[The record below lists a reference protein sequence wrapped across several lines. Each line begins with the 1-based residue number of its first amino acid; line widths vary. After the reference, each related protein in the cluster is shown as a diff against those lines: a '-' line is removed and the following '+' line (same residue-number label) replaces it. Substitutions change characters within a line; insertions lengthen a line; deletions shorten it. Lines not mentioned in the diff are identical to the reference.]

1 MTTGTCFGYLRQI
14 FLSLFF
20 LALIILRP
28 SSLPRTFS
36 RVTPRLFLAWQRN
49 IYRPLA
55 SEILVQSLLRIEIGR
70 VQLDILWS
78 FEWRGRTHYFLLRF
92 SINSGPRT
100 CGGRDGIALPRR
112 SPPCQT
118 E

>member
-78 FEWRGRTHYFLLRF
+78 FEWRGGQGLFLLRLSF
-92 SINSGPRT
+92 K
-100 CGGRDGIALPRR
+100 GGARR
-112 SPPCQT
+112 VGGKA
-118 E
+118 